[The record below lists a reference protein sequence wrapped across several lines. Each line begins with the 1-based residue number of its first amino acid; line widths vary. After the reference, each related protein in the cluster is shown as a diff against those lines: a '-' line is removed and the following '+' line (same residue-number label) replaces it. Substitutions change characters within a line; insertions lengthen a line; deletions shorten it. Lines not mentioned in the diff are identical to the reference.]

1 MHCELIQ
8 GPGIWPLKRRHPG
21 YVGWGRGRVPG
32 RKLADTKGTKE
43 AGQVYEAGQR
53 QRMRRV
59 YASRWTRCRTAAS
72 KHSWS

>member
-1 MHCELIQ
+1 MAVETTASGVCGLGE
-8 GPGIWPLKRRHPG
+8 GSGAWSEA
-21 YVGWGRGRVPG
+21 G